1 MKKRGPRLNAITD
14 QLTLIGI
21 WHAIEGN
28 PSWLARSLRSGTA
41 STAEQMLAAD
51 LIEGKLKPRRPRS
64 FESTRERRL
73 EIALDYAFLKKVY
86 AHLPK
91 RARQEKA
98 VKGEI
103 AKLYGVSAR
112 HVDNVLAEFDDKE
125 LLEIKRIRHG
135 KRSEPY
141 LDRDQLELLFEKFFA
156 RK

>member
-14 QLTLIGI
+14 QVALLGI
-21 WHAIEGN
+21 WYAIEGD

-64 FESTRERRL
+64 FESMREDRL
-73 EIALDYAFLKKVY
+73 EIALDYAVLKKMC

-98 VKGEI
+98 IKGQI
-103 AKLYGVSAR
+103 AESYGVSAR
-112 HVDNVLAEFDDKE
+112 HVDNVLAEFDDQ
-125 LLEIKRIRHG
+125 EISEIDRIRHAT
-135 KRSEPY
+135 RAAPD
-141 LDRDQLELLFEKFFA
+141 LDRDELERLFEKFLE